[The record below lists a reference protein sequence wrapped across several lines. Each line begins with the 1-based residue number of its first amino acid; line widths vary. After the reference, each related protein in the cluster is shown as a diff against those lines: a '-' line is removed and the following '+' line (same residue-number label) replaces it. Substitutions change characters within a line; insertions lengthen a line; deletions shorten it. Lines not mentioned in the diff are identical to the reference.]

1 MDVPGIGFMLVSNH
15 VEPNSAIVRWK
26 VIRLV
31 GVDSET
37 LVVPY

>member
-1 MDVPGIGFMLVSNH
+1 MEVPGNGFMLVSDEA
-15 VEPNSAIVRWK
+15 EPNSAIVRRK
-26 VIRLV
+26 VIRRV